1 MLEAQTDQ
9 ISINLPDAFP
19 WGVALIGPKDGT
31 VLAANAHM
39 GELYGCRPRELIDPL
54 FTPAAG
60 QDLSKVINVLAPGQ
74 SWTGRIYPQNSRHGI
89 ASVDVMLQR
98 QEGDDSKVWLYTL
111 EHPKVDDPT
120 RLKQILSNLVS
131 NAVKFTDSGEIVIRA
146 ETSELTDRSA
156 KVHFSVTDT

>member
-1 MLEAQTDQ
+1 MLEAQTDE

-98 QEGDDSKVWLYTL
+98 QEGDDSKV
-111 EHPKVDDPT
+111 
-120 RLKQILSNLVS
+120 
-131 NAVKFTDSGEIVIRA
+131 
-146 ETSELTDRSA
+146 
-156 KVHFSVTDT
+156 